1 MIVNSTGATIDL
13 STPLSRVIAQK
24 AGRDALEQACKPLRP
39 LAPNMVKM
47 TDGFEIESCK
57 KIFHC
62 NCHLLKDDNDHTV
75 RLKIV
80 HSNINIH
87 EMITHGW

>member
-1 MIVNSTGATIDL
+1 MNSTGATLDL

-24 AGRDALEQACKPLRP
+24 AGCDALEQACKPLRP
-39 LAPNMVKM
+39 LGPNMVKM
-47 TDGFEIESCK
+47 TEGFDIESCK

-62 NCHLLKDDNDHTV
+62 NCSPLKDDNNHTV

-80 HSNINIH
+80 HSNIHIY
-87 EMITHGW
+87 EMIT

>member
-1 MIVNSTGATIDL
+1 MNSTGATIDL
-13 STPLSRVIAQK
+13 SSPLPRVIAQK

-47 TDGFEIESCK
+47 TEGFDIASCK

-62 NCHLLKDDNDHTV
+62 NCPLLKDDNDHTV